1 MPKATRVSVSIP
13 ASRISSHTSE
23 GHPLVRIALFS
34 GAGLL
39 ASLIAILM
47 GVQPAWY

>member
-13 ASRISSHTSE
+13 ASRTSLDATE
-23 GHPLVRIALFS
+23 GHPLVWVALFS
-34 GAGLL
+34 GIGLL
-39 ASLIAILM
+39 VSLISILN